1 MVDNV
6 SATEAWAAGSGG
18 TPDGGCSVDMVI
30 DASLV
35 VADTKLLR
43 TRRSV
48 CRGGTR
54 MTLGSER
61 SE

>member
-6 SATEAWAAGSGG
+6 LAMEAWAAGSGG
-18 TPDGGCSVDMVI
+18 MPDDGCSIDMVV

-35 VADTKLLR
+35 VTDTMLLR

-54 MTLGSER
+54 MMLGSER

>member
-1 MVDNV
+1 MVNNV
-6 SATEAWAAGSGG
+6 SMTEAWAAGSGG
-18 TPDGGCSVDMVI
+18 TSDDGCAVDMVV

-35 VADTKLLR
+35 VADTKLLW
-43 TRRSV
+43 TRQSVRS
-48 CRGGTR
+48 GGTR

>member
-6 SATEAWAAGSGG
+6 SAMEAWAAGSGG
-18 TPDGGCSVDMVI
+18 MSDDGCPVDMVV

-35 VADTKLLR
+35 VVDTKLLR
-43 TRRSV
+43 TRRSI
-48 CRGGTR
+48 CSGGTR

-61 SE
+61 SG